1 MALAWQDAGRRSGDV
16 DTEVL
21 QPVCLRGIKEALAWV
36 EMARSLCLYDAFT
49 AVGAEVGWNGRRI
62 FFASIK
68 VYSGELLAPGRGLKE
83 LLLLVS

>member
-1 MALAWQDAGRRSGDV
+1 MALPWQDDGSRSGDV

-21 QPVCLRGIKEALAWV
+21 QPVCLRGIKEALGWV

-49 AVGAEVGWNGRRI
+49 AVGAELAWNGRRI

-68 VYSGELLAPGRGLKE
+68 VYSGELLAPEE
-83 LLLLVS
+83 LLLLLS

>member
-1 MALAWQDAGRRSGDV
+1 MALPWQDDGSKSGIV

-21 QPVCLRGIKEALAWV
+21 QPVCLRGIKEALGWS

-49 AVGAEVGWNGRRI
+49 AVGADLAWNGRRM

-68 VYSGELLAPGRGLKE
+68 VYSGELLAPGRGFKD